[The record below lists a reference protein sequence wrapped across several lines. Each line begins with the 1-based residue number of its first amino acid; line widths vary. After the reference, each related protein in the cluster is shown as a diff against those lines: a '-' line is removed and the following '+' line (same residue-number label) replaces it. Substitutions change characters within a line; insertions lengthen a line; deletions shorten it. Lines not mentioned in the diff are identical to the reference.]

1 MVLRRKLSTLTLLG
15 ALVLAWSCA
24 CTHTP
29 PERFMAGIEV
39 LPPHGW
45 MEFCRRNPLDV
56 DCRD

>member
-29 PERFMAGIEV
+29 PERFILDPLPGAAAFAGGV
-39 LPPHGW
+39 CG
-45 MEFCRRNPLDV
+45 DGV
-56 DCRD
+56 